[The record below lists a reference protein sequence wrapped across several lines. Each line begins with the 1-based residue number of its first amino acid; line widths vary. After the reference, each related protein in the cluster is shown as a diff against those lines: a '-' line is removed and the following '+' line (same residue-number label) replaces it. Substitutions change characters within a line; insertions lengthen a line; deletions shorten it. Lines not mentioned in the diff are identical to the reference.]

1 MSSYISDRV
10 KEASSHQGLI
20 VAVAAAAVLFGGL
33 SLTKVVLYGALVWGV
48 WSMMKRDQIM
58 AELETEVKLLKKELQ
73 DQAKIHD
80 RLDVAIEKLTDV
92 SNSIHRMLAVHEEK
106 IARQEEAIFEAEQK
120 IEVRRS
126 ELLIKIDELHS
137 RVTTNTKEIMTAAAA
152 QHQQQNKEI
161 QKMRDE
167 LISRVGVL
175 EKWRHVLIGGSIVI
189 GFMLHKFVNFGS

>member
-1 MSSYISDRV
+1 MGRPSM
-10 KEASSHQGLI
+10 GC
-20 VAVAAAAVLFGGL
+20 
-33 SLTKVVLYGALVWGV
+33 LVN
-48 WSMMKRDQIM
+48 DEEYLIM
-58 AELETEVKLLKKELQ
+58 AGLETEVKLLKKELQ

-80 RLDVAIEKLTDV
+80 RLDIAIEKLTDV

-137 RVTTNTKEIMTAAAA
+137 RVTTNTKEIMTAASA

-161 QKMRDE
+161 QRMRDE

-175 EKWRHVLIGGSIVI
+175 EKWRHVLIGGSIVV
-189 GFMLHKFVNFGS
+189 GFMLHKFIEFGS

>member
-1 MSSYISDRV
+1 MVYVEER
-10 KEASSHQGLI
+10 L
-20 VAVAAAAVLFGGL
+20 
-33 SLTKVVLYGALVWGV
+33 
-48 WSMMKRDQIM
+48 IM

-137 RVTTNTKEIMTAAAA
+137 RVTTNTKEIMTAASA
-152 QHQQQNKEI
+152 QHEKQNKEI

-175 EKWRHVLIGGSIVI
+175 EKWRHVLIGSSIVA
-189 GFMLHKFVNFGS
+189 GFILHKFVDFSS

>member
-1 MSSYISDRV
+1 
-10 KEASSHQGLI
+10 
-20 VAVAAAAVLFGGL
+20 
-33 SLTKVVLYGALVWGV
+33 
-48 WSMMKRDQIM
+48 M

-126 ELLIKIDELHS
+126 ELLVKIDELHS
-137 RVTTNTKEIMTAAAA
+137 RVTTNTKEIMTAASA
-152 QHQQQNKEI
+152 QHERQNKEI

-189 GFMLHKFVNFGS
+189 GFMLHKFVNFSS